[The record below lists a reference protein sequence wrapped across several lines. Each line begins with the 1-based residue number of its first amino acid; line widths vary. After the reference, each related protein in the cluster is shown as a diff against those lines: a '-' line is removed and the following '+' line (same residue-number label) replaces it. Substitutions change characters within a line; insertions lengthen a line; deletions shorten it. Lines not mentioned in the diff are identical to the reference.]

1 MNQTTRSILG
11 LDIGTKR
18 IGIAKAFWPDG
29 LPSPL
34 ITLAND
40 HNFLANLQSIIQ
52 TENVKILVVGRPRG
66 LDSKDTQQ
74 TNFTSSFV
82 QELNK
87 SLNLPIH
94 WIDEAL
100 TSIQAENELRLTKK
114 AYSKEDIDSLSATYI
129 LEDFMKNYSGV
140 INNVE
145 D

>member
-1 MNQTTRSILG
+1 MNQISRSILG
-11 LDIGTKR
+11 LDIGSKR

-40 HNFLANLQSIIQ
+40 GNFLANLQHIIQ

-74 TNFTSSFV
+74 TKYTSSFV
-82 QELNK
+82 QEFNK
-87 SLNLPIH
+87 SLKLPIY
-94 WIDEAL
+94 WIDEAV
-100 TSIQAENELRLTKK
+100 TSIQAENELRLSKK
-114 AYSKEDIDSLSATYI
+114 AYSVEDIDSLSATYI
-129 LEDFMKNYSGV
+129 LEDFMNSQSGE
-140 INNVE
+140 INVE

>member
-1 MNQTTRSILG
+1 MSQITRSILG

-34 ITLAND
+34 TTLAND
-40 HNFLANLQSIIQ
+40 DNFLANLQNIIQ
-52 TENVKILVVGRPRG
+52 SENVKILVVGRPRS

-82 QELNK
+82 HQLNK
-87 SLNLPIH
+87 DLNLPIY

-100 TSIQAENELRLTKK
+100 TSIQAENELRLSKK

-129 LEDFMKNYSGV
+129 LEDFM
-140 INNVE
+140 NNNLRSN
-145 D
+145 